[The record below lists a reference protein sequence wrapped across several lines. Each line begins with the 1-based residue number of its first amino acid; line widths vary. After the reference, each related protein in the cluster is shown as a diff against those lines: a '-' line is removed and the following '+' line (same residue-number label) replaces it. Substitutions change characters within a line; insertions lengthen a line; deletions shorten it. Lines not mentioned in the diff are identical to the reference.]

1 MSSRVLGS
9 VATFALMAMTPSA
22 STLWSDPSVLPP
34 QSKPYG
40 KTYGEWSGHWWRWFM
55 QHPIAAHPGI
65 DDPSFDV
72 TSGQSGQ
79 VWFLAAP
86 FGTVTR
92 SVTIPAGKA
101 LFVALLNTEFSSNE
115 GFATEQEQRDTANF
129 FADHIVV
136 SSLTCSIDGNEV
148 DDITEFRVESPQFTF
163 TAPDPWIF
171 TPAAPGPGTF
181 VADGYFVMLRPLSVG
196 HHVLHFAGSFHFDI
210 GEIGNPEPLD
220 FGLDMTYHITVQ

>member
-9 VATFALMAMTPSA
+9 VATLALMAMTPSSA
-22 STLWSDPSVLPP
+22 LWSDPNILSPN
-34 QSKPYG
+34 SKPYG
-40 KTYGEWSGHWWRWFM
+40 KSYGQWSGYWWRWFM
-55 QHPIAAHPGI
+55 QHPIAGHPSI
-65 DDPSFDV
+65 DDPAFNV

-79 VWFLAAP
+79 VWFLAGC

-92 SVTIPAGKA
+92 NVTIPAGKA
-101 LFVALLNTEFSSNE
+101 LFVGLLNAEFSSNE
-115 GFATEQEQRDTANF
+115 GFLTEQDQRDEANF

-136 SSLTCSIDGNEV
+136 SGMTCSIDGDEV
-148 DDITEFRVESPQFTF
+148 DDITKFRCESPQFTF

-171 TPAAPGPGTF
+171 SPANPGPGTF
-181 VADGYFVMLRPLSVG
+181 CADGYFVMLRPLSVG
-196 HHVLHFAGSFHFDI
+196 QHVLHYTGSFHFDI